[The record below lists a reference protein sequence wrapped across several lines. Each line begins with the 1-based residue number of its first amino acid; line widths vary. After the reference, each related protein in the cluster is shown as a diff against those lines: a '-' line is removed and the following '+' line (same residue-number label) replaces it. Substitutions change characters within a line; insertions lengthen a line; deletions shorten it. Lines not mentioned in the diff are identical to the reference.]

1 LSNSTVCD
9 EQPPVLSLAELVGRV
24 TTENLHGEVD
34 FGQPKGG
41 EAW

>member
-1 LSNSTVCD
+1 MVFD
-9 EQPPVLSLAELVGRV
+9 EQPQTLSLAELVGRV

-34 FGQPKGG
+34 FGQPMGG